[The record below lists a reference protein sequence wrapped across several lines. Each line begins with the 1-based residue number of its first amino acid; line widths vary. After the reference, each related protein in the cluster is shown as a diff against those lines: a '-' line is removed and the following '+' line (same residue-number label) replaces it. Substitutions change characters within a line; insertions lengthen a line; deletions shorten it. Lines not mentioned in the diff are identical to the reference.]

1 MEEKIYQIKVKEE
14 GRTILEKLTA
24 DGHAFSFPC
33 GGRGSCGKCKIC
45 VVSGK
50 VPASK
55 EEEAFF
61 TKEQLEEGYR
71 LACQAVPQTDC
82 SIRLC
87 GWEEIEKGEAD
98 ILSETSSAQVSA
110 KARDGKDYIV
120 IDIGTT
126 TIAVS
131 LVDGATGTP
140 VRVHAAMNRQRSF
153 GGDVITRIAAA
164 CEGKGGQ
171 MQQVIREDLLDGIQ
185 EVVTRSGRSA
195 AQIAIAGNTT
205 MGHLLMGLSCETL
218 GTVPFTPV
226 DISMRTLSFEEV
238 FGANTFD
245 MPVLLLPGISTYVG
259 ADITAGMLSCGF
271 AKSEEVSILIDLGTN
286 GEMAIGGKDKI
297 LVTSTAAGPAFEGGN
312 ISCGMASVAGAICN
326 VSIVE
331 TNVNITTISD
341 KLPVGICGTGAIAVL
356 SELLR
361 LEYIDETGLL
371 DEEYFEDGFLLC
383 QSAGGEPITF
393 TQKDVRQMQLA
404 KAAVRAGL
412 ETLLL
417 RYGVDY
423 SGVDH
428 VYLAG
433 GFGYKMDLGQAVGIG
448 LLPEELKGKVQAVGN
463 SSLSGARDALFVED
477 AKEQLQH
484 ICSVSEEINLSMDK
498 DFQELYVEYM
508 MFE

>member
-1 MEEKIYQIKVKEE
+1 MEEKLYKIAASD
-14 GRTILEKLTA
+14 GRTILEMLTA
-24 DGHAFSFPC
+24 EGHSFSFPC

-45 VVSGK
+45 VVDGD
-50 VPASK
+50 VPPSK
-55 EEEAFF
+55 ADEAFF
-61 TKEQLEEGYR
+61 AKEQIEEGYR
-71 LACQAVPQTDC
+71 LACQAVPVTDC
-82 SIRLC
+82 TVRLC
-87 GWEEIEKGEAD
+87 GWEEIENGEAE
-98 ILSETSSAQVSA
+98 ILSKISEAKVSI
-110 KARDGKDYIV
+110 KTGDGKDYIA

-131 LVDGATGTP
+131 LVDGVTGKS
-140 VRVHAAMNRQRSF
+140 VRVYTAMNRQRSF

-171 MQQVIREDLLDGIQ
+171 LQQLIREDLLNGIR
-185 EVVTRSGRSA
+185 EVFTRSGRNA
-195 AQIAIAGNTT
+195 AGIAIAGNTT

-226 DISMRTLSFEEV
+226 DISMRTLRFEEV
-238 FGANTFD
+238 FGVNEYD
-245 MPVLLLPGISTYVG
+245 IPVLLLPGISTYVG

-271 AKSEEVSILIDLGTN
+271 DETEEITLLIDLGTN
-286 GEMAIGGKDKI
+286 GEMAIGNRDRI

-326 VSIVE
+326 VSIEE
-331 TNVNITTISD
+331 TNVKITTIADNS
-341 KLPVGICGTGAIAVL
+341 PAGICGTGAIAAL

-361 LEYIDETGLL
+361 LEYVDETGLL
-371 DEEYFEDGFLLC
+371 DEDYFEDGFLLC
-383 QSAGGEPITF
+383 QSADGVPIAF

-423 SGVDH
+423 DGVDH

-433 GFGYKMDLGQAVGIG
+433 GFGYKMDLEQAVGIG

-463 SSLSGARDALFVED
+463 SSLSGARDALLLED
-477 AKEQLQH
+477 APKRLQH
-484 ICSVSEEINLSMDK
+484 ICALAEEVNLSMDK
-498 DFQELYVEYM
+498 EFQELYVEHM